1 MAVGQEA
8 GSRRHPHHGGATRS
22 PRPRRSRVGPCWR
35 SREEAEDRFPEAW
48 LSSHGRQL
56 LMLPDNQNTLL
67 VLFFVSVI
75 FSILVLII
83 ICGEYFFN
91 FETRRLRA
99 QGEVGRSEDSL
110 RKWGGVAKR
119 LAQGSRQIL
128 SLICSGCYE
137 RQ

>member
-1 MAVGQEA
+1 
-8 GSRRHPHHGGATRS
+8 
-22 PRPRRSRVGPCWR
+22 
-35 SREEAEDRFPEAW
+35 
-48 LSSHGRQL
+48 
-56 LMLPDNQNTLL
+56 MLPDNQNTLL

-110 RKWGGVAKR
+110 RKGGGVAKR